1 MLVVEVEILSV
12 VRLLQLV
19 EQLVE
24 ELVQILL
31 QFQELQGKL
40 ILAVVEVHHQVTQL
54 KQVVLVE
61 KELLY

>member
-1 MLVVEVEILSV
+1 MLVVEVEILEV

-19 EQLVE
+19 EQVVE

-31 QFQELQGKL
+31 QFQEQQGEL

-54 KQVVLVE
+54 KQVVQVE